1 MYKQLQI
8 VAIYVAILTTM
19 LDASIANLILPNIAA
34 DLYIDIRFSS
44 WIVTSFGVGMV
55 VAFAL
60 STLLNDYFTTDGSLL
75 IGCVVFMLSSVGCAY
90 SDHINTLLAYRFI
103 QGISSG
109 LILVV
114 SLVTFYRIIGEEK
127 RAFAQSLWGSAITMA
142 PVVGPVCG
150 AVITEALN
158 WRWLFLVNIPMMT
171 FSVLILLPSFDLRRF
186 KDVHKLNKLWVIIPF
201 VSGVMCFQWV
211 LDFGDIR
218 GWFADPMICY
228 VAAASAISAFI
239 FYVVNQ
245 RFVLFDFAVF
255 KDTHYA
261 VFTTILCIG
270 NGLIMTSLV
279 MLPIYLRT
287 DYGMPVLIAGM
298 VVSVA
303 SGVSAICSPLVG
315 KFVPPRF
322 FGFCAVLSMLFSAIS
337 FYQMSLFGSGT
348 SIESI
353 IVIRIFAGMGI
364 VFFSLPYTVLSL
376 KNLQTEQ
383 IVNASSISLM
393 FRTFLANTF
402 IAVAFITSG
411 HMRHLQEI
419 EFISNIDRHTLIKY
433 GGEMPVQASIYL
445 SKTFSNNA
453 VAFVFEVTAWM
464 FFACML
470 VTAYFVVYLS
480 SKASKNKEK
489 HE

>member
-1 MYKQLQI
+1 MQV

-60 STLLNDYFTTDGSLL
+60 STLLNDYFTTDASLL
-75 IGCVVFMLSSVGCAY
+75 MGCMVFMLSSIGCAY
-90 SDHINTLLAYRFI
+90 SGHINTLLAFRFI

-114 SLVTFYRIIGEEK
+114 SLVTFYKIIGEEK
-127 RAFAQSLWGSAITMA
+127 RAFAQSLWGSAITFA
-142 PVVGPVCG
+142 PVIGPVVG

-171 FSVLILLPSFDLRRF
+171 FCVLILLPKFDLRRF
-186 KDVHKLNKLWVIIPF
+186 KDVHKLNKLWVILPF
-201 VSGVMCFQWV
+201 SIGVMCIQYV

-218 GWFADPMICY
+218 GWFEDAVIWY
-228 VAAASAISAFI
+228 VAIAAGCSALV
-239 FYVVNQ
+239 FYVINQ
-245 RFVLFDFAVF
+245 RFVLFDFSVF

-261 VFTTILCIG
+261 VFATILCIG
-270 NGLIMTSLV
+270 NGLIMASLV

-287 DYGMPVLIAGM
+287 DFAMPVLIAGM

-303 SGVSAICSPLVG
+303 SAVSAVFSPFVG
-315 KFVPPRF
+315 KFVSPRY
-322 FGFCAVLSMLFSAIS
+322 FGLCAVLSMLFSAIS
-337 FYQMSLFGSGT
+337 FYQMSQFGSGT
-348 SIESI
+348 SMESI
-353 IVIRIFAGMGI
+353 IISRIFAGLGI
-364 VFFSLPYTVLSL
+364 VCFSLPFTVLSL
-376 KNLQTEQ
+376 KNLNTEQ

-402 IAVAFITSG
+402 IAIAFITNG
-411 HMRHLQEI
+411 HIRNLQEI
-419 EFISNIDRHTLIKY
+419 EFTSNIDRHTLIKW
-433 GGEMPVQASIYL
+433 GGEMPTQASIYL
-445 SKTFSNNA
+445 SKSYSNAA
-453 VAFVFEVTAWM
+453 VSYVFGVTALM
-464 FFACML
+464 FFICML
-470 VTAYFVVYLS
+470 VTAYFVIRLQT
-480 SKASKNKEK
+480 KK
-489 HE
+489 

>member
-1 MYKQLQI
+1 MYKHMQV

-75 IGCVVFMLSSVGCAY
+75 LGCTVFMLSSIGCAY
-90 SDHINTLLAYRFI
+90 SDHINTLLAFRFI

-114 SLVTFYRIIGEEK
+114 SLVTFYHIIGEEK

-142 PVVGPVCG
+142 PVIGPLCG
-150 AVITEALN
+150 AVITEVLN

-171 FSVLILLPSFDLRRF
+171 FSVLILLPGFDLRRF
-186 KDVHKLNKLWVIIPF
+186 KGVHKLNKLWVIVPF
-201 VSGVMCFQWV
+201 SIGVMCIQFV
-211 LDFGDIR
+211 LDFGDVR
-218 GWFADPMICY
+218 GWFEDALIQY
-228 VAAASAISAFI
+228 VTIAAAFSALV

-245 RFVLFDFAVF
+245 RFVLFDFSVF

-279 MLPIYLRT
+279 MLPLYLRT

-303 SGVSAICSPLVG
+303 SGVSAVFSPMVG
-315 KFVPPRF
+315 K
-322 FGFCAVLSMLFSAIS
+322 
-337 FYQMSLFGSGT
+337 Y
-348 SIESI
+348 
-353 IVIRIFAGMGI
+353 
-364 VFFSLPYTVLSL
+364 LSL
-376 KNLQTEQ
+376 
-383 IVNASSISLM
+383 IHI
-393 FRTFLANTF
+393 
-402 IAVAFITSG
+402 
-411 HMRHLQEI
+411 
-419 EFISNIDRHTLIKY
+419 
-433 GGEMPVQASIYL
+433 
-445 SKTFSNNA
+445 
-453 VAFVFEVTAWM
+453 
-464 FFACML
+464 
-470 VTAYFVVYLS
+470 
-480 SKASKNKEK
+480 
-489 HE
+489 